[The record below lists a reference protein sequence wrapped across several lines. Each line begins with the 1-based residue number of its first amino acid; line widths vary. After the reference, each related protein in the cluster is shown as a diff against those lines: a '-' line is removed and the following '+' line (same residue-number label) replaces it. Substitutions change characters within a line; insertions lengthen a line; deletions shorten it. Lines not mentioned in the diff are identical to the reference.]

1 MGSVTILFLTTLL
14 MCKEVVFTAGRG
26 GTWVVI
32 RIRGLR
38 ASIPNSKIRS
48 LHQMCFCSP
57 TMLPLDLLSTMAVS
71 SRRSSQAI
79 FSLRS
84 TAHGIGAFAL
94 VTKSSVYVYTKWGK
108 HQENT
113 RIF

>member
-1 MGSVTILFLTTLL
+1 MGLVTILFLTTLL
-14 MCKEVVFTAGRG
+14 MWKEAVFTAGRG

-32 RIRGLR
+32 RIRALR
-38 ASIPNSKIRS
+38 VGISSSKTRS
-48 LHQMCFCSP
+48 LLQMCSCSP

-71 SRRSSQAI
+71 SRQSSQAI
-79 FSLRS
+79 FLLRS
-84 TAHGIGAFAL
+84 TAHGIGAFAR